1 MKKNGMN
8 NRNCTAILAL
18 VAWLFAASGAW
29 GQGWLGGGDYFDTVS
44 EVGGALFDTFATE
57 EMKENYEIASGDQ
70 LREMTQSCLTAFASE
85 SLAEVAALRDWA
97 MEYVRNEQASGRTS
111 VLGEWLQIHMPD
123 FTVSTV
129 LAQQAKHREAA
140 RKSGGTGQGTG
151 AALPHSPG
159 AATSAGK
166 TAPTAGGTG
175 GTAASAA
182 SETATELAMAI
193 RLYKQQYGGKSLS
206 ARAQQWSPQVREVFR
221 KAGMPEELIWQA
233 EVESSWNPA
242 ARSPVGAAGLFQFMK
257 PTAAEMG
264 LRTENPD
271 DRLDALLNAAAA
283 TRYLRQLYGR
293 FGDWAL
299 ALAAYNCG
307 GGRVNKLRRES
318 GKGDAAKF
326 EDIYAKLPAE
336 TKLYVPKIDALIQL
350 REGKT
355 LADVPG
361 PQK

>member
-1 MKKNGMN
+1 MMKKRMIY
-8 NRNCTAILAL
+8 RNLTAIVVAYGL
-18 VAWLFAASGAW
+18 VSAAWS
-29 GQGWLGGGDYFDTVS
+29 QGWWGGEPDYDAIS
-44 EVGGALFDTFATE
+44 EVGGALFDTFATD

-85 SLAEVAALRDWA
+85 SLAEVAALREWA
-97 MEYVRNEQASGRTS
+97 VEYVRNEQATGRTS

-129 LAQQAKHREAA
+129 LAQQAKQREAA
-140 RKSGGTGQGTG
+140 ARTAGGGTGAG
-151 AALPHSPG
+151 LPHSPG
-159 AATSAGK
+159 AASAAGK
-166 TAPTAGGTG
+166 TPPAAGSP
-175 GTAASAA
+175 SAA
-182 SETATELAMAI
+182 PSAEPESAMAV
-193 RLYKQQYGGKSLS
+193 RLYKQQYGGSRGLS

-221 KAGMPEELIWQA
+221 KVGMPEELIWQA
-233 EVESSWNPA
+233 EIESSWNPA

-271 DRLDALLNAAAA
+271 ERLDALLNAAAA
-283 TRYLRQLYGR
+283 ARYLRQLYGR
-293 FGDWAL
+293 FGDWSL

-355 LADVPG
+355 LAEVGG
-361 PQK
+361 PRPL

>member
-1 MKKNGMN
+1 MEMTKNRAICRKITAMAGIVACGM
-8 NRNCTAILAL
+8 
-18 VAWLFAASGAW
+18 AAAAW
-29 GQGWLGGGDYFDTVS
+29 GQAWMGGGDYYDTIS
-44 EVGGALFDTFATE
+44 EVGGALFDTFATD
-57 EMKENYEIASGDQ
+57 EMKENYEIASADQ

-85 SLAEVAALRDWA
+85 SLAEVAALREWA
-97 MEYVRNEQASGRTS
+97 VEYVRNEQATGRTS

-129 LAQQAKHREAA
+129 LAQQAKQREAA
-140 RKSGGTGQGTG
+140 ARTAGGGTGAG
-151 AALPHSPG
+151 LPHSPG
-159 AATSAGK
+159 AASAAGK
-166 TAPTAGGTG
+166 TPPVAGG
-175 GTAASAA
+175 AAGAPSAA
-182 SETATELAMAI
+182 PSAEPESAMAV
-193 RLYKQQYGGKSLS
+193 RLYKQQYGGSRGLS

-271 DRLDALLNAAAA
+271 ERLDALLNAAAA
-283 TRYLRQLYGR
+283 ARYLRQLYGR
-293 FGDWAL
+293 FGDWSL

-318 GKGDAAKF
+318 EKGDAAKF

-355 LADVPG
+355 LAEVGG
-361 PQK
+361 PRPQ